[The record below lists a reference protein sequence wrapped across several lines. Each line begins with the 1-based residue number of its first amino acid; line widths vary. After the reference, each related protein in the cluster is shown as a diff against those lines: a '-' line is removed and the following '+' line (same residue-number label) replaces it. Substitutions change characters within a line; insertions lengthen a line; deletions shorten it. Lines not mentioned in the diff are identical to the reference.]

1 MLQNKT
7 FKKITFSKNYWSNS
21 FIEKH
26 KLRREVCNLVY
37 VGYLQLSRLRNGRSI
52 KDNIFDLSMLIG

>member
-1 MLQNKT
+1 MLQNNT

-26 KLRREVCNLVY
+26 KLRQEVCNLVCR
-37 VGYLQLSRLRNGRSI
+37 VLAIVESKKREEH
-52 KDNIFDLSMLIG
+52 